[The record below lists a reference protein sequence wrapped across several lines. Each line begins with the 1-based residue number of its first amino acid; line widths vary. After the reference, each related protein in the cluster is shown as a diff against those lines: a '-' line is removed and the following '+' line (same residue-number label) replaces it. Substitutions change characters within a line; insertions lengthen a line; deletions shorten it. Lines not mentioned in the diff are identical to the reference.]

1 MTGAYSNL
9 NFVVFLILAVGGAF
23 LAFSVRRILFKIRET
38 ERRIAAVVDE
48 KNEAA
53 ADLRVARQQEEQLA
67 MALKEGE
74 DALREI
80 AAQTEEVRSRMAVLR
95 QTVPRPLNL
104 VSLEWAPGDQLFE
117 AHLRAA
123 TAPRQVGGSGMG
135 RSGVGRGGGMAE
147 AGVVHGYA
155 PTEADFRVLVTNR
168 LAREGGYT
176 ISVVLP
182 ISLRDDTAAA
192 DGGPEGAAPLEPPA
206 EDEALADLLGEG
218 DGTEPVEDPPSA
230 LAPRPL
236 PVRPL
241 PVRPPASAQ
250 PAPQGLGLTPAPAVG
265 G

>member
-1 MTGAYSNL
+1 MAGAYSNL
-9 NFVVFLILAVGGAF
+9 NFAVFLILAVGGAF
-23 LAFSVRRILFKIRET
+23 LAFSIRRILFKIRET

-80 AAQTEEVRSRMAVLR
+80 AAQTEEVRARMAVLR

-123 TAPRQVGGSGMG
+123 VAPRQVGRSGMG
-135 RSGVGRGGGMAE
+135 RGGGGMAE

-182 ISLRDDTAAA
+182 ISLRDDIPAADGETAAA
-192 DGGPEGAAPLEPPA
+192 VPVQPPA
-206 EDEALADLLGEG
+206 EDEALADLLGE
-218 DGTEPVEDPPSA
+218 DGGADPVEDP
-230 LAPRPL
+230 APA
-236 PVRPL
+236 PVPRPL
-241 PVRPPASAQ
+241 PVRPPAAAR
-250 PAPQGLGLTPAPAVG
+250 PAAQGLGLTPAPAIG

>member
-1 MTGAYSNL
+1 MAGGYSNL

-74 DALREI
+74 EALREI
-80 AAQTEEVRSRMAVLR
+80 AAQTEDVRSRMAVLR

-123 TAPRQVGGSGMG
+123 AAPRQVGRSGMG
-135 RSGVGRGGGMAE
+135 RGGGGMAE

-192 DGGPEGAAPLEPPA
+192 DGGAEGAAPLEPPA

-241 PVRPPASAQ
+241 PVRPPASAR